1 MERYWSIMYTSLNQV
16 LLLHHIFSKKLHER
30 RSATGIYL
38 LKFYFTFKWNT
49 ACLPTINY
57 TLKCWLCR
65 YSFSKLFFRNLKF
78 RFGCSY
84 SAMEILRICLPSAM
98 VVNAFLCTGVSF
110 NELLSVHLPLENP
123 LVALLDLS
131 HFIEL
136 LYKTNC
142 SAWVLFSLKRD
153 RTPSRSEICLRLL
166 SKSDLL
172 FPCELLELV

>member
-1 MERYWSIMYTSLNQV
+1 MREDLLQEFICWNFISLSSEIQLACQLLIILWNVGCVDTVSQNYSSGIWSSALAVHI
-16 LLLHHIFSKKLHER
+16 LLWK
-30 RSATGIYL
+30 YL
-38 LKFYFTFKWNT
+38 GL
-49 ACLPTINY
+49 
-57 TLKCWLCR
+57 
-65 YSFSKLFFRNLKF
+65 
-78 RFGCSY
+78 
-84 SAMEILRICLPSAM
+84 CLPSAM

-142 SAWVLFSLKRD
+142 SAWVLSSLKRD